1 MDANSTIALSTAESE
16 LQAILDGAVGSL
28 GLEAML
34 LVEPATKVIASDSTS
49 ALAIGAGTGS
59 WRTRHLRL
67 KSAWIQDMLSSGEIQ
82 LKTSTRFIPAGGPV
96 DQGPECS
103 EDPSSTRPVGGGGA
117 KEWKATKSILFVRN
131 CNKGV
136 GGCAVF

>member
-1 MDANSTIALSTAESE
+1 MAYETSQVEVCVDTGYVVLGRNSAET
-16 LQAILDGAVGSL
+16 
-28 GLEAML
+28 
-34 LVEPATKVIASDSTS
+34 P
-49 ALAIGAGTGS
+49 
-59 WRTRHLRL
+59 
-67 KSAWIQDMLSSGEIQ
+67 
-82 LKTSTRFIPAGGPV
+82 TRFISAGGPV